1 MAKRRMKTKEDR
13 LGIVGIGGMGAVHAR
28 MILDGKVSRCRL
40 GAVCDA
46 DAERLAEF
54 DGKALTF
61 TDSRAMVRSGEID
74 AVLIATPHYAHTT
87 IGVDALE
94 QGMHVLVEKPISVHK
109 ADCERLLAAHR
120 KRRQVFAAMFN
131 VRTDPHYRK
140 VKKLIDDGHLGE
152 LMRVNWIM
160 TTWFRT
166 EVYYGGGGWRATW
179 KGEGGGVLLN
189 QCPHQLDLLQWL
201 CGMPVKVRGFCGLGK
216 RHDIEVED
224 EVTAYMEFKNGATGV
239 FITSTGEAPGTNRL
253 EIAGECGKVVVE
265 DGKVRFTRNEQSA
278 IAFCKTADAPFATPD
293 TWDID
298 IPAEGEGGQHREIM
312 QNFTDAVLDGTPL
325 IAPAKEGVNSVE
337 LANAILMSSLTGKS
351 VDLPIDGK
359 AYERR
364 LKRLVKKSTFVKK
377 KVKTAGRV
385 DMAASF
391 SHA

>member
-1 MAKRRMKTKEDR
+1 MAKKSRKAKEVR
-13 LGIVGIGGMGAVHAR
+13 LGVVGIGGMGGVHAQ
-28 MILDGKVSRCRL
+28 MVLDGKVPRCRL
-40 GAVCDA
+40 AAVCDA
-46 DAERLAEF
+46 DAERVADF

-61 TDSRAMVRSGEID
+61 TDSRAMVRSGEIN

-109 ADCERLLAAHR
+109 ADCEKLLAAHR

-131 VRTDPHYRK
+131 VRTDPHYKK
-140 VKKLIDDGHLGE
+140 VKMLIDDGHLGE

-201 CGMPVKVRGFCGLGK
+201 CGMPTKVRGFCGLGK

-253 EIAGECGKVVVE
+253 EIAGENGKVVVE
-265 DGKVRFTRNEQSA
+265 DGNVRFTRNEQSS
-278 IAFCKTADAPFATPD
+278 IAFCKTANAPFAVPD
-293 TWDID
+293 TWDIE
-298 IPAEGEGGQHREIM
+298 IPVKGEGGQHREIM
-312 QNFTDAVLDGTPL
+312 QNFTDAILDGAPL
-325 IAPAKEGVNSVE
+325 IAPAKEGINSVE
-337 LANAILMSSLTGKS
+337 LANAILMSSLSGKT
-351 VDLPIDGK
+351 VDLPLNGK

-364 LKRLVKKSTFVKK
+364 LKKLAKESTFVKK
-377 KVKTAGRV
+377 TIKTAGRV